1 MSGAAARCPYT
12 EGMARGKIAGTA
24 NLLRA
29 AGRTARQASRQLD
42 SGNAG
47 SWKVE
52 LGFSGIADE
61 RRLELANALN
71 ALTGNETPKDYP
83 SDGILRCSAICP
95 PGFSLAV
102 ACGQTVSKFYS
113 LLQEAGLKAEEILD
127 STVTLEMDA
136 LTPQGAA
143 PVAAGRLGK
152 LSYGLNVAAAS
163 MFDQDAMQH
172 NGERTYE
179 IHGLISGCEGAETSL
194 QEAMREMG
202 QPEAEI
208 TDGCLFL
215 DITTD
220 KVGSGLGALLL
231 CTRKLDHLLET
242 APASASLTLQAEAA

>member
-1 MSGAAARCPYT
+1 MG
-12 EGMARGKIAGTA
+12 RGKIMGTA
-24 NLLRA
+24 SLLRA
-29 AGRTARQASRQLD
+29 AGRTARHASRQLN

-61 RRLELANALN
+61 RRQELADALN

-83 SDGILRCSAICP
+83 RDGILRCQAICS

-102 ACGQTVSKFYS
+102 ACGQTVSGLYG

-127 STVTLEMDA
+127 STVTLKMDSLA
-136 LTPQGAA
+136 PYGAA

-152 LSYGLNVAAAS
+152 LSYGLQVAAAA
-163 MFDQDAMQH
+163 MFDQSAMQH

-179 IHGLISGCEGAETSL
+179 VRGFLSDCDGAEAPL
-194 QEAMREMG
+194 QEVMREMG
-202 QPEAEI
+202 QPEAKI
-208 TDGCLFL
+208 TDGYLPL

-231 CTRKLDHLLET
+231 CTRKLDHLFET
-242 APASASLTLQAEAA
+242 APASASLALQVEALQVEAA